1 MEINEGVT
9 VVRHHQ
15 PRVITI
21 TTKIKMDWG
30 GIGSHP
36 EHWFRV
42 QSEFRTQSIV
52 IVLCF
57 LSTLHQCFASLQQT
71 DNWTVVLRGA
81 EVQPRV

>member
-1 MEINEGVT
+1 MFVLKAINMEINEGVT

-15 PRVITI
+15 PRVITV

-57 LSTLHQCFASLQQT
+57 SSTLH
-71 DNWTVVLRGA
+71 
-81 EVQPRV
+81 